1 MGEAAMA
8 EPIEVLRKFYWLL
21 ERGDAP
27 GALALLHSEVEW
39 TEAKR
44 SPYYA
49 GTLRGA
55 QSVVSK
61 VFEPITG
68 DFEDF
73 ATTPSE
79 FLAQGDRVISIG
91 NYSGVARATK
101 RHLLAPFVHSWTVLD
116 GALRRF
122 DQYTDS
128 AAWKEPLSQ

>member
-21 ERGDAP
+21 ARGDAP

-73 ATTPSE
+73 ATAPSE
-79 FLAQGDRVISIG
+79 FLAQGESDLDRQLFRGRQSDQAALISTL
-91 NYSGVARATK
+91 RA
-101 RHLLAPFVHSWTVLD
+101 
-116 GALRRF
+116 
-122 DQYTDS
+122 
-128 AAWKEPLSQ
+128 